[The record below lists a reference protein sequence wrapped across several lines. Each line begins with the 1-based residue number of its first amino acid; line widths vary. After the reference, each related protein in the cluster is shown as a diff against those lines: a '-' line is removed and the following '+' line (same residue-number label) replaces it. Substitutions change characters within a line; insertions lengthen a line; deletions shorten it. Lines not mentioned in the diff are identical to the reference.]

1 MESVE
6 NVRDVPS
13 PEVLELEFADSS
25 VVLRLRFWIDNP
37 SARRKWQTHADV
49 INAVKSA
56 FDEEGIE
63 IPFPQREVAGETTSV
78 AAPEAVDD

>member
-1 MESVE
+1 
-6 NVRDVPS
+6 
-13 PEVLELEFADSS
+13 
-25 VVLRLRFWIDNP
+25 
-37 SARRKWQTHADV
+37 V

-63 IPFPQREVAGETTSV
+63 IPFSQREVAGETTSV